1 VIRHVLLVKPKTES
15 TSEQIETAR
24 SAFVNIQQN
33 IPGIISVEWGFNTSP
48 EGKHQGY
55 DLCIIMTFENE
66 AYRDAYLPHPKHEAL
81 KQDFAPIIDDII
93 VVDFNV

>member
-1 VIRHVLLVKPKTES
+1 LIRHVLLVKPKANVN
-15 TSEQIETAR
+15 SEQMETAR
-24 SAFVNIQQN
+24 SAFMAIEQH
-33 IPGIISVEWGFNTSP
+33 IPGILSVEWGINNSP

-55 DLCIIMTFENE
+55 DLCIIMTFDNE
-66 AYRDAYLPHPKHEAL
+66 ACRDAYLPHPKHEAL